1 MARVTVEDCLEAVD
15 NQYDLII
22 LAKERTLQ
30 IAAGDPALVEED
42 NDKKTVISL
51 REIGDKKIDIKKL
64 TESTI
69 DRARDHPEDATVQ
82 EDFDAPEG
90 DAFEEI
96 YKGEVS
102 KSGLAILPS
111 KRSRKV
117 PAANAVA
124 DDDDDAPSSDAD
136 LLLRCAR
143 AVAVHY
149 LSEQLAKR
157 GYDSRSLE
165 LAEAVVESMPTD
177 QLAAAMTKDPRQLL
191 RLVLHKGV
199 QAGFD
204 FAQEWFEECT
214 EELKEDVR
222 TKLMHVLDVS
232 EEQCDKIA
240 EQMAGGL

>member
-1 MARVTVEDCLEAVD
+1 MARVTVEDCLEQVD

-30 IAAGDPALVEED
+30 IGAGDAPLVDED

-64 TESTI
+64 TEATI

-117 PAANAVA
+117 PAANAA
-124 DDDDDAPSSDAD
+124 ASDDEDDSDDSSDD
-136 LLLRCAR
+136 
-143 AVAVHY
+143 VID
-149 LSEQLAKR
+149 ET
-157 GYDSRSLE
+157 
-165 LAEAVVESMPTD
+165 AEE
-177 QLAAAMTKDPRQLL
+177 K
-191 RLVLHKGV
+191 
-199 QAGFD
+199 
-204 FAQEWFEECT
+204 
-214 EELKEDVR
+214 
-222 TKLMHVLDVS
+222 
-232 EEQCDKIA
+232 A
-240 EQMAGGL
+240 E

>member
-30 IAAGDPALVEED
+30 IGAGDAPLVDED

-64 TESTI
+64 TEATI

-96 YKGEVS
+96 YKGEIS

-117 PAANAVA
+117 PAANAA
-124 DDDDDAPSSDAD
+124 AGDDDDADAD
-136 LLLRCAR
+136 
-143 AVAVHY
+143 
-149 LSEQLAKR
+149 
-157 GYDSRSLE
+157 
-165 LAEAVVESMPTD
+165 
-177 QLAAAMTKDPRQLL
+177 
-191 RLVLHKGV
+191 
-199 QAGFD
+199 
-204 FAQEWFEECT
+204 
-214 EELKEDVR
+214 
-222 TKLMHVLDVS
+222 DVS
-232 EEQCDKIA
+232 DDVIDETAEEKA
-240 EQMAGGL
+240 E

>member
-30 IAAGDPALVEED
+30 IAAGDPALVDED

-64 TESTI
+64 TEATI
-69 DRARDHPEDATVQ
+69 DRARDHPEDAMVQ

-111 KRSRKV
+111 KRYRKFT
-117 PAANAVA
+117 AANAAA
-124 DDDDDAPSSDAD
+124 DDDDSD
-136 LLLRCAR
+136 
-143 AVAVHY
+143 
-149 LSEQLAKR
+149 
-157 GYDSRSLE
+157 
-165 LAEAVVESMPTD
+165 TD
-177 QLAAAMTKDPRQLL
+177 TDT
-191 RLVLHKGV
+191 
-199 QAGFD
+199 D
-204 FAQEWFEECT
+204 T
-214 EELKEDVR
+214 D
-222 TKLMHVLDVS
+222 TDDVS
-232 EEQCDKIA
+232 DDVIDETAEEKA
-240 EQMAGGL
+240 E

>member
-30 IAAGDPALVEED
+30 IAAGDAPLGEED

-64 TESTI
+64 TEATI

-117 PAANAVA
+117 PAANAA
-124 DDDDDAPSSDAD
+124 AEEDDDAD
-136 LLLRCAR
+136 
-143 AVAVHY
+143 
-149 LSEQLAKR
+149 
-157 GYDSRSLE
+157 
-165 LAEAVVESMPTD
+165 TD
-177 QLAAAMTKDPRQLL
+177 TD
-191 RLVLHKGV
+191 
-199 QAGFD
+199 
-204 FAQEWFEECT
+204 
-214 EELKEDVR
+214 
-222 TKLMHVLDVS
+222 DVS
-232 EEQCDKIA
+232 EEVIDETA
-240 EQMAGGL
+240 EEKAE